1 MAKIGLAIYSLN
13 IFDGQ
18 ANATDLRNLYDGKD
32 LFTVVKE
39 FMESKKEK
47 YEKTSREDTVIKSV
61 DWEILVQ
68 YDCQE
73 NIGRQEKELLRC
85 VYGRIKTGDYGVESE
100 IVDTTTGE
108 QTYHM
113 DSTEARVMPFD
124 FMIAMPKGV
133 SDQALVVI
141 QTQGIYG
148 IKSELEYQLKKY
160 IQDINSSLVLS
171 FGRILPRAY
180 VNNLLQNGI
189 IKKIKLYRYDIPDD
203 LVGSYGIVPT
213 HKRKIEERTICSPE
227 GFTRQML
234 EKIRECLRGQ
244 RSYCNVVEIDDFD
257 PDDLKLEVKM
267 SRSTKTISLKNLE
280 KIVITEDITDQVV
293 QEGGNPEKESIKNIM
308 LQNIEEYEEQMN
320 RYTFNDSR
328 YNCVEDFMQDE

>member
-32 LFTVVKE
+32 LFTVVK
-39 FMESKKEK
+39 
-47 YEKTSREDTVIKSV
+47 TLREDTVIKSV

-124 FMIAMPKGV
+124 FMIAMPKV
-133 SDQALVVI
+133 
-141 QTQGIYG
+141 
-148 IKSELEYQLKKY
+148 
-160 IQDINSSLVLS
+160 
-171 FGRILPRAY
+171 
-180 VNNLLQNGI
+180 
-189 IKKIKLYRYDIPDD
+189 
-203 LVGSYGIVPT
+203 
-213 HKRKIEERTICSPE
+213 
-227 GFTRQML
+227 
-234 EKIRECLRGQ
+234 
-244 RSYCNVVEIDDFD
+244 
-257 PDDLKLEVKM
+257 
-267 SRSTKTISLKNLE
+267 
-280 KIVITEDITDQVV
+280 
-293 QEGGNPEKESIKNIM
+293 
-308 LQNIEEYEEQMN
+308 
-320 RYTFNDSR
+320 
-328 YNCVEDFMQDE
+328 